1 MAKISC
7 STFGSEIFP
16 NKLIAIGR
24 NYTAH
29 IAEIGGERPPAP
41 LFWFKAP
48 TSLTRPLSTVRIPY
62 LDHRTDFEVELAIII
77 GKEGKNIPVEAAKK
91 FILGYTTALDIT
103 DRSIQ
108 KAEGQWA
115 RAKSFDTFTPLGP
128 SIETELNPADL
139 RIQLFQ
145 NGILRQDARTS
156 MMLFNCEQIVS
167 HVSQGITLK
176 QNDII
181 LTGTPSGIGPI
192 VPGDTLEARIEGLE
206 PLIVHVDK
214 I

>member
-1 MAKISC
+1 MAKFSC
-7 STFGSEIFP
+7 SKFGTEFFP

-29 IAEIGGERPPAP
+29 IAEIGGERPKAP

-48 TSLTRPLSTVRIPY
+48 TSLISHLSTVRVPY
-62 LDHRTDFEVELAIII
+62 REHRTDFEVELAIIL
-77 GKEGKNIPVEAAKK
+77 GKDGKNIPEERAKEY
-91 FILGYTTALDIT
+91 ILGYTTALDIT
-103 DRSIQ
+103 DRTIQ

-115 RAKSFDTFTPLGP
+115 RAKSFDTFTPIGP
-128 SIETELNPADL
+128 FIETELNPADL
-139 RIQLFQ
+139 QIQLFQ
-145 NGILRQDARTS
+145 NGVLRQDARTS

-181 LTGTPSGIGPI
+181 LTGTPSGIGLI
-192 VPGDTLEARIEGLE
+192 VPGDTLEARIEGLD
-206 PLIVHVDK
+206 PLIVHVG
-214 I
+214 